1 MGTKCTQKLADSNL
15 KHSPLSLSLSQKFR
29 INERGEKKQTK
40 GRGKKHKKFV
50 INIKEIC
57 KNQVRGKF

>member
-15 KHSPLSLSLSQKFR
+15 KHFSFSQKFR

-40 GRGKKHKKFV
+40 GRGKKAQKVCDKYKR
-50 INIKEIC
+50 NLQKSS
-57 KNQVRGKF
+57 

>member
-15 KHSPLSLSLSQKFR
+15 KHSPLSLSQKFR

-40 GRGKKHKKFV
+40 GRGKKAQKVCDKYKR
-50 INIKEIC
+50 NLQKSS
-57 KNQVRGKF
+57 

>member
-29 INERGEKKQTK
+29 INERGEKKTDK
-40 GRGKKHKKFV
+40 RTRKKAQKVCDKYER
-50 INIKEIC
+50 NLQKSS
-57 KNQVRGKF
+57 

>member
-15 KHSPLSLSLSQKFR
+15 KHFSFSLSQKFR

-40 GRGKKHKKFV
+40 GRGKRHKKFV